1 MDFELREE
9 QKDIQKAAREFAQG
23 EFDKEEI
30 LRLEETHTYPREIWK
45 KASQLGFIGIHFP
58 EEYGGQGYG
67 VTENALIVEEFC
79 RQDSGVGIAL
89 SLADFSSEVIL
100 RFGTPEQKKKYLL
113 PVTRGEFISA
123 GAYTEPDHGS
133 DITFLATTA
142 KRKED
147 AYLINGTKTF
157 ITNGTIAD
165 FFIVLCQCD
174 PDVLPSYRGQC
185 TLIVEKGAKGLEATE
200 IMPKMGIRMTSTAE
214 LSFSDVRIP
223 LSNLLGE
230 ENRGLYQV
238 LEFFDESRIEI
249 AAQALGIAQGAFD
262 RALDYVKK
270 REQFTK
276 KLVSFQITQHKLAD
290 MATKIE
296 TAKLLTYK
304 AAWNFDEKRIDPKL
318 TSMAKWFTARTAVEV
333 SDEAIQMLGG
343 YGYLT
348 EYEVERFYR
357 DAKIT
362 EIYEGTRE
370 IQKNT
375 IASALIGKLK
385 TLE

>member
-1 MDFELREE
+1 MDFELTGE

-23 EFDKEEI
+23 EFDKEKI
-30 LRLEETHTYPREIWK
+30 LEWEQTHTFPKELWQ
-45 KASQLGFIGIHFP
+45 KACNLGFVGIHFP

-67 VTENALIVEEFC
+67 ITENILIVEEFC
-79 RQDSGVGIAL
+79 RKDSGIGIAL
-89 SLADFSSEVIL
+89 SLVDFSSEVIL
-100 RFGTPEQKKKYLL
+100 RFGTPEQKKKYLI
-113 PVTRGEFISA
+113 PVAKGEFISA

-133 DITFLATTA
+133 DITSLSTTA
-142 KRKED
+142 TKQAD
-147 AYLINGTKTF
+147 SFVINGTKTF
-157 ITNGTIAD
+157 ITNGSIAD
-165 FFIVLCQCD
+165 FFVVLVQTD
-174 PDVLPSYRGQC
+174 PNSKPPYRGQC
-185 TLIVEKGAKGLEATE
+185 TILVEKGAKGLDATE

-214 LSFSDVRIP
+214 LSFSDVRVP
-223 LSNLLGE
+223 LTHLIGV
-230 ENRGLYQV
+230 ENRGFYQV
-238 LEFFDESRIEI
+238 IEFFDESRIEI

-262 RALDYVKK
+262 RALDYARR
-270 REQFTK
+270 REQFGR
-276 KLVSFQITQHKLAD
+276 KLIDFQITQHKLAD

-296 TAKLLTYK
+296 TTRLLVYK
-304 AAWNFDEKRIDPKL
+304 AAWNYDQKRIDPKL
-318 TSMAKWFTARTAVEV
+318 TSMAKMFAARTAVEV
-333 SDEAIQMLGG
+333 ADEAIQIHGG

-385 TLE
+385 